1 MGTVHT
7 IIFNV
12 LYKCKGENYMKK
24 IQEQDIES
32 ATEDALLNLYS
43 YIKVAST
50 YIDSNLAIP
59 EMLHLGLI
67 IDKMEETIE
76 KLKPYY
82 STIDYVEKVN

>member
-1 MGTVHT
+1 
-7 IIFNV
+7 
-12 LYKCKGENYMKK
+12 MKK